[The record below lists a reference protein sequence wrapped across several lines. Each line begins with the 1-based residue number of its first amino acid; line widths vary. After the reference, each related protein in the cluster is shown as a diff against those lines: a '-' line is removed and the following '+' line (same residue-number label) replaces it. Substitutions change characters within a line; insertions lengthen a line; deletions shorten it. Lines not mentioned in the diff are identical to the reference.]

1 MLISFHKNGRDSSSW
16 THERERTIHNVR
28 LLQMST
34 KGKRKE
40 HSNYGT
46 KTGCTQSLPGVVL
59 ILLLQVY
66 LGGIE
71 RLWLKEM
78 CVVWEKSST

>member
-1 MLISFHKNGRDSSSW
+1 
-16 THERERTIHNVR
+16 
-28 LLQMST
+28 MST

-78 CVVWEKSST
+78 CVV

>member
-1 MLISFHKNGRDSSSW
+1 
-16 THERERTIHNVR
+16 
-28 LLQMST
+28 MST

-71 RLWLKEM
+71 RLWLRK
-78 CVVWEKSST
+78 CVLYEKRVQRNTNEGEVMVDWLLDFGPQTVHMSSSGRS